1 MAPAVTTV
9 LTAVLGQSTAWDDFE
24 DPWFAGLQ
32 SEMEAR
38 PLAGIGPHSRQNSW
52 QPQVTGA
59 PQQATSSH
67 RCCFGLFAQAELA
80 KQLVEQLV
88 LVAVTGDL
96 A

>member
-52 QPQVTGA
+52 QPQATGA
-59 PQQATSSH
+59 TTSD
-67 RCCFGLFAQAELA
+67 
-80 KQLVEQLV
+80 QLTPLLPWVIYPSRI
-88 LVAVTGDL
+88 G
-96 A
+96 